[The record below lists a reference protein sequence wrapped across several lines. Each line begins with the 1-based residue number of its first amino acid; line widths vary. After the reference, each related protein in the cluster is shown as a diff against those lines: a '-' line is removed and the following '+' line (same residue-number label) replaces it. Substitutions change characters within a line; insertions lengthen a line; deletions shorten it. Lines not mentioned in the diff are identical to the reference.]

1 MFQSL
6 RIGTPLYVLHK
17 NEPKLEVGE
26 VTFVSNP
33 TPQFGTTYGAGYQMQ
48 QPTVVDVKIKV
59 AGQENP
65 IEIKQ
70 LPATLSIADYGN
82 GMVISESREGIL
94 TEIDTLRKNSL
105 RVLDSLDQH
114 KSIVKQ
120 CEAFIAELNPQ
131 VKIEAE
137 RTQEIA
143 GLKDEVNG
151 LKDDMTDIKG
161 MLTKLLSKSQ
171 KED

>member
-17 NEPKLEVGE
+17 NVPKLEVGE

-33 TPQFGTTYGAGYQMQ
+33 APQFGTTYGAGYQMQ
-48 QPTVVDVKIKV
+48 QPTVVDVKIKCGEQ
-59 AGQENP
+59 A
-65 IEIKQ
+65 IELKQ
-70 LPATLSIADYGN
+70 LPANQTIADYGN
-82 GMVISESREGIL
+82 GMVISESKDGIL
-94 TEIDTLRKNSL
+94 TEIDTLRKNSM
-105 RVLDSLDQH
+105 RVLESIDHH
-114 KSIVKQ
+114 KELVKQ
-120 CEAFIAELNPQ
+120 CESFIAELNPQ

-137 RTQEIA
+137 RSQEIA

-161 MLTKLLSKSQ
+161 MLTKLLNKKN

>member
-33 TPQFGTTYGAGYQMQ
+33 TPPFGQTYSAGFPMQ
-48 QPTVVDVKIKV
+48 QQMIVDVKIKS
-59 AGQENP
+59 GEQT
-65 IEIKQ
+65 IELKQ
-70 LPATLSIADYGN
+70 LPATQTIADYGN

-105 RVLDSLDQH
+105 RVLDSIEQH
-114 KSIVKQ
+114 KAIVEK
-120 CEAFIAELNPQ
+120 CESFIAELNPQ
-131 VKIEAE
+131 IKQEAE
-137 RTQEIA
+137 RTKEISN
-143 GLKDEVNG
+143 LQNEVNG

-161 MLTKLLSKSQ
+161 MLTKLLNK
-171 KED
+171 K